1 MSEGFSG
8 FSELL
13 TRGIYFKFMEQLFE
27 LLNLSKLLLNRNLIL
42 TYFVLEICVILLVL
56 FILPLI
62 SSIFWIDLITNS
74 IISFFCGVVELAVSF
89 LFVFE
94 FIRTKTFF
102 SFFLFLSF
110 YIPGISDIY
119 ASFVTDLKTFIWIR
133 VINAFS
139 SSIFFY
145 LGCLLIDKRY
155 SVNSNMFAKFLIF
168 LAIFSSVG
176 FGFIFRIVSPYLP
189 EPFVF
194 KNLENIEYEGLN
206 EITIFI
212 SILSITLFLAST
224 FLLYNKYKKYQKDIL
239 LAMSIYSIMMANI
252 NLLFTL
258 STLWNMVWWTW
269 NVMRL
274 LVYIFLF
281 GLFLLGFIYL
291 FSDLSRKTKELAVA
305 YHQLKST
312 QERLV
317 ASERM
322 AAAGIMAAT
331 IIHEIRTPIATI
343 NNLIQLISNM
353 DIQSNYDTFLE
364 LKGLLSEEVHR
375 IKRITEIFNLSNARY
390 IPKKETVNLSE
401 EIKSWIES
409 FKQLYANLI
418 ARKRITIESEIEKD
432 VYANIDKDGIKICL
446 YNLIKNAVEST
457 EEGIIKITLKKNDDK
472 VELSVEDTGVGIPK
486 EDLDKIFE
494 PFYTSKGKGIGLG
507 LFIVKR
513 IVDAHDGWV
522 EVESFL
528 GKGSK
533 FSIIIPA
540 L

>member
-1 MSEGFSG
+1 V
-8 FSELL
+8 
-13 TRGIYFKFMEQLFE
+13 Y
-27 LLNLSKLLLNRNLIL
+27 
-42 TYFVLEICVILLVL
+42 
-56 FILPLI
+56 
-62 SSIFWIDLITNS
+62 
-74 IISFFCGVVELAVSF
+74 
-89 LFVFE
+89 
-94 FIRTKTFF
+94 
-102 SFFLFLSF
+102 
-110 YIPGISDIY
+110 
-119 ASFVTDLKTFIWIR
+119 
-133 VINAFS
+133 
-139 SSIFFY
+139 
-145 LGCLLIDKRY
+145 KR
-155 SVNSNMFAKFLIF
+155 
-168 LAIFSSVG
+168 
-176 FGFIFRIVSPYLP
+176 
-189 EPFVF
+189 
-194 KNLENIEYEGLN
+194 
-206 EITIFI
+206 
-212 SILSITLFLAST
+212 
-224 FLLYNKYKKYQKDIL
+224 QL

-258 STLWNMVWWTW
+258 STIWNMVWWTW
-269 NVMRL
+269 HVMRL

-281 GLFLLGFIYL
+281 GLFLLGFMYL

-317 ASERM
+317 ASERI
-322 AAAGIMAAT
+322 AAAGVMAAT
-331 IIHEIRTPIATI
+331 IIHEIRTPIATV

-375 IKRITEIFNLSNARY
+375 IKRITEIFNLSNTKY

-418 ARKRITIESEIEKD
+418 ARKRVTIESEIEKD

-457 EEGIIKITLKKNDDK
+457 EEGIIKITFKKIDDK

>member
-1 MSEGFSG
+1 
-8 FSELL
+8 
-13 TRGIYFKFMEQLFE
+13 
-27 LLNLSKLLLNRNLIL
+27 
-42 TYFVLEICVILLVL
+42 
-56 FILPLI
+56 
-62 SSIFWIDLITNS
+62 
-74 IISFFCGVVELAVSF
+74 
-89 LFVFE
+89 
-94 FIRTKTFF
+94 
-102 SFFLFLSF
+102 
-110 YIPGISDIY
+110 
-119 ASFVTDLKTFIWIR
+119 
-133 VINAFS
+133 
-139 SSIFFY
+139 
-145 LGCLLIDKRY
+145 
-155 SVNSNMFAKFLIF
+155 
-168 LAIFSSVG
+168 
-176 FGFIFRIVSPYLP
+176 
-189 EPFVF
+189 
-194 KNLENIEYEGLN
+194 
-206 EITIFI
+206 
-212 SILSITLFLAST
+212 
-224 FLLYNKYKKYQKDIL
+224 
-239 LAMSIYSIMMANI
+239 MSIYSIMMANI

-281 GLFLLGFIYL
+281 GLFLLGFMYL

-375 IKRITEIFNLSNARY
+375 IKRITEIFNLSNTKY

-418 ARKRITIESEIEKD
+418 ARKRVTIEGEIEKD

-457 EEGIIKITLKKNDDK
+457 KEGIIKITLKKNDDK

>member
-1 MSEGFSG
+1 
-8 FSELL
+8 
-13 TRGIYFKFMEQLFE
+13 
-27 LLNLSKLLLNRNLIL
+27 
-42 TYFVLEICVILLVL
+42 
-56 FILPLI
+56 
-62 SSIFWIDLITNS
+62 
-74 IISFFCGVVELAVSF
+74 
-89 LFVFE
+89 
-94 FIRTKTFF
+94 
-102 SFFLFLSF
+102 
-110 YIPGISDIY
+110 
-119 ASFVTDLKTFIWIR
+119 
-133 VINAFS
+133 
-139 SSIFFY
+139 
-145 LGCLLIDKRY
+145 
-155 SVNSNMFAKFLIF
+155 MFTKFLIF

-189 EPFVF
+189 DPLVF

-206 EITIFI
+206 GITIFI

-224 FLLYNKYKKYQKDIL
+224 FLLYNKYKKYQKNIL

-281 GLFLLGFIYL
+281 GLFLLGFMYL

-317 ASERM
+317 ASERI

-331 IIHEIRTPIATI
+331 IIHEIRTPIATVY
-343 NNLIQLISNM
+343 NLIQLISNM
-353 DIQSNYDTFLE
+353 DIQSNYGTFLE
-364 LKGLLSEEVHR
+364 LKGLLSEEVNR
-375 IKRITEIFNLSNARY
+375 IKRITEIFDLSNTKY

-418 ARKRITIESEIEKD
+418 ARKRVTIESEIEKD

-457 EEGIIKITLKKNDDK
+457 EEGIIKITLKKKLTTRLNY
-472 VELSVEDTGVGIPK
+472 L
-486 EDLDKIFE
+486 LKIRVLEF
-494 PFYTSKGKGIGLG
+494 P
-507 LFIVKR
+507 KR
-513 IVDAHDGWV
+513 IWIRYLSPFTHPKVKV
-522 EVESFL
+522 
-528 GKGSK
+528 
-533 FSIIIPA
+533 
-540 L
+540 

>member
-1 MSEGFSG
+1 
-8 FSELL
+8 
-13 TRGIYFKFMEQLFE
+13 MEHLFE
-27 LLNLSKLLLNRNLIL
+27 LLNLNKLLLNRNPIL
-42 TYFVLEICVILLVL
+42 TYLVLEICVILLVL

-89 LFVFE
+89 LFLFE

-102 SFFLFLSF
+102 FFFLFLSF

-119 ASFVTDLKTFIWIR
+119 ASFVTDIKTFIWIR

-155 SVNSNMFAKFLIF
+155 SVNSNMFTKFLIF

-189 EPFVF
+189 DPLVF
-194 KNLENIEYEGLN
+194 KNVENIEYEGLN
-206 EITIFI
+206 RITIFI

-224 FLLYNKYKKYQKDIL
+224 FLLYNKYKKYQKNIL
-239 LAMSIYSIMMANI
+239 LAMSLYSIMMANI

-258 STLWNMVWWTW
+258 SILWNMVWWTW

-274 LVYIFLF
+274 LLYIFLF
-281 GLFLLGFIYL
+281 GLFLLGFMYL

-317 ASERM
+317 ANERM

-331 IIHEIRTPIATI
+331 IIHEIRTPIATV

-375 IKRITEIFNLSNARY
+375 IKRITEIFNLSNTKY

-418 ARKRITIESEIEKD
+418 ARKRVTIESEIEKD

-446 YNLIKNAVEST
+446 YNLIKNAIEST
-457 EEGIIKITLKKNDDK
+457 GEGIIKITLKKNDDK

-494 PFYTSKGKGIGLG
+494 PFYTSKSKGIGLG